1 MVTVRDGTVMTT
13 IIDRNNSKKYIDLY
27 KKDKLEVMYITL
39 GEGTARGDILDY
51 LGLEASEK
59 MVIFNFVQQH
69 DWMLTKKDLQRKL
82 QIDAPG
88 EGIAFLVPLSSI
100 GGKRTL
106 QFLLDRQELPE
117 SEEST
122 LKDTTYELIVAI
134 ADQENLEMVM
144 DAARGAGAYGGT
156 VIHAK
161 GTGMEYAEKYLGVTI
176 AAEKAMIFIVTKK
189 DQKNSIMK
197 AIMEQAGMQT
207 PAKTIVFSL
216 PVTDT
221 AGLRLVDLDEENE

>member
-1 MVTVRDGTVMTT
+1 MSDVYIMTT
-13 IIDRNNSKKYIDLY
+13 IIDRKNSKKYIDLY

-59 MVIFNFVQQH
+59 MVIFNFVQQN
-69 DWMLTKKDLQRKL
+69 DWMLTKKNLQRKL

-134 ADQENLEMVM
+134 ADQGNLEMVM

>member
-1 MVTVRDGTVMTT
+1 MSDVYIMTT
-13 IIDRNNSKKYIDLY
+13 IIDRKNSKKYIDLY

-122 LKDTTYELIVAI
+122 LKDTTYELIVEI

>member
-1 MVTVRDGTVMTT
+1 MSDVYIMTT
-13 IIDRNNSKKYIDLY
+13 IIDRKNSKKYIDLY
-27 KKDKLEVMYITL
+27 KKDKLEIMYITL

-59 MVIFNFVQQH
+59 MVIFNFVQQR

-134 ADQENLEMVM
+134 ADQGNLEMVM

>member
-1 MVTVRDGTVMTT
+1 MSDVYIMTT
-13 IIDRNNSKKYIDLY
+13 IIDRKNSKKYLDLY

-69 DWMLTKKDLQRKL
+69 DWMLTKKNLQRKL

-122 LKDTTYELIVAI
+122 LKDTTYELIIAI
-134 ADQENLEMVM
+134 ADQGNLEMVM

-189 DQKNSIMK
+189 DQKNNIMK
-197 AIMEQAGMQT
+197 AIMEQAGMQS

>member
-1 MVTVRDGTVMTT
+1 MSDVYMMTT
-13 IIDRNNSKKYIDLY
+13 IIDRKNSKKYINLY

-69 DWMLTKKDLQRKL
+69 DWMLTKKNLQRKL

-122 LKDTTYELIVAI
+122 LKDTTYELIIAI
-134 ADQENLEMVM
+134 ADQGNLEMVM

-189 DQKNSIMK
+189 AQKNSIMK
-197 AIMEQAGMQT
+197 AIMEQAGMQS

>member
-1 MVTVRDGTVMTT
+1 MSDVYIMTT
-13 IIDRNNSKKYIDLY
+13 IIDRKNSKKYIDLY

-59 MVIFNFVQQH
+59 MVIFNFVQQR

-122 LKDTTYELIVAI
+122 SKDTTYELIVAI
-134 ADQENLEMVM
+134 ADQGNLEMVM

>member
-1 MVTVRDGTVMTT
+1 M
-13 IIDRNNSKKYIDLY
+13 
-27 KKDKLEVMYITL
+27 
-39 GEGTARGDILDY
+39 
-51 LGLEASEK
+51 EASEK
-59 MVIFNFVQQH
+59 MVIFNFVQQR

-134 ADQENLEMVM
+134 ADQGNLEMVM

>member
-1 MVTVRDGTVMTT
+1 MSDVYIMTT
-13 IIDRNNSKKYIDLY
+13 IIDRKNSKKYLDLY

-59 MVIFNFVQQH
+59 MVIFNFVQQR

-122 LKDTTYELIVAI
+122 LKDTTYELIIAI
-134 ADQENLEMVM
+134 ADQGNLEMVM

-189 DQKNSIMK
+189 DQKNNSMK
-197 AIMEQAGMQT
+197 AIMEQAGMQS

-221 AGLRLVDLDEENE
+221 AGLRLVDLDEN

>member
-1 MVTVRDGTVMTT
+1 MSDVYIMTT
-13 IIDRNNSKKYIDLY
+13 IIDRKNSKKYIDLY

-59 MVIFNFVQQH
+59 MVIFNFVQQR
-69 DWMLTKKDLQRKL
+69 DWMLTKKNLQRKL

>member
-1 MVTVRDGTVMTT
+1 MSDVYIMTT
-13 IIDRNNSKKYIDLY
+13 IIDRKNSKKYIDLY

-134 ADQENLEMVM
+134 ADQGNLEMVM

-197 AIMEQAGMQT
+197 AIMEQAGIQT

>member
-1 MVTVRDGTVMTT
+1 MSDVYIMTT
-13 IIDRNNSKKYIDLY
+13 IIDRKNSKKYIDLY

-59 MVIFNFVQQH
+59 MVIFNFVQHH
-69 DWMLTKKDLQRKL
+69 DWVVTKKNLQRKL

-106 QFLLDRQELPE
+106 QFLLDRHELPE

-122 LKDTTYELIVAI
+122 LKDTTYELIIAI
-134 ADQENLEMVM
+134 ADQGNLELVM

-197 AIMEQAGMQT
+197 AIMEQAGMQS

-221 AGLRLVDLDEENE
+221 AGLRLVDIEENS

>member
-1 MVTVRDGTVMTT
+1 MSDVYIMTT
-13 IIDRNNSKKYIDLY
+13 IIDRKNSKKYIDLY

-51 LGLEASEK
+51 LGLEASKK
-59 MVIFNFVQQH
+59 MVIFNFVQQR

-134 ADQENLEMVM
+134 ADQGNLEMVM

>member
-1 MVTVRDGTVMTT
+1 MSDVYIMTT
-13 IIDRNNSKKYIDLY
+13 IIDRKNSKKYIDLY

-69 DWMLTKKDLQRKL
+69 DWMLTKKNLQRKL

-88 EGIAFLVPLSSI
+88 EGISFLVPLSSI

-117 SEEST
+117 SEEAT
-122 LKDTTYELIVAI
+122 LKDTTYELIIAI
-134 ADQENLEMVM
+134 ADQGNLEMVM

-189 DQKNSIMK
+189 DQKNNIMK
-197 AIMEQAGMQT
+197 AIMEQAGMQS

-221 AGLRLVDLDEENE
+221 AGLRLVDLDEN

>member
-1 MVTVRDGTVMTT
+1 
-13 IIDRNNSKKYIDLY
+13 
-27 KKDKLEVMYITL
+27 MYITL

-69 DWMLTKKDLQRKL
+69 DWMLTKRDLQRKL

>member
-1 MVTVRDGTVMTT
+1 MSDVYIMTT
-13 IIDRNNSKKYIDLY
+13 IIDRKNSKKYIDLY

-69 DWMLTKKDLQRKL
+69 DWMLTKKNLQRKL

-122 LKDTTYELIVAI
+122 LKDTTYELIIAI
-134 ADQENLEMVM
+134 ADQGNLEMVM
-144 DAARGAGAYGGT
+144 DVARGAGAYGGT

-189 DQKNSIMK
+189 DQKNNIMK
-197 AIMEQAGMQT
+197 AIMEQAGMQS

-221 AGLRLVDLDEENE
+221 AGLRLVDLDEN

>member
-1 MVTVRDGTVMTT
+1 MSDVYIMTT
-13 IIDRNNSKKYIDLY
+13 IIDRKNSKKYIDLY

-134 ADQENLEMVM
+134 ADQGNLEMVM

-197 AIMEQAGMQT
+197 ASMEQAGMQT

>member
-1 MVTVRDGTVMTT
+1 MSDVYIMTT
-13 IIDRNNSKKYIDLY
+13 IIDRKNSKKYIDLY

-69 DWMLTKKDLQRKL
+69 DWMLTKKNLQRKL

-88 EGIAFLVPLSSI
+88 EGISFLVPLSSI

-134 ADQENLEMVM
+134 ADQGNLEMVM

-221 AGLRLVDLDEENE
+221 AGLRLVDLDEN

>member
-1 MVTVRDGTVMTT
+1 MSDVYIMTT
-13 IIDRNNSKKYIDLY
+13 IIDRKNSKKYIDLY

-59 MVIFNFVQQH
+59 MVIFNFVQQR

-100 GGKRTL
+100 GGKRIL

-134 ADQENLEMVM
+134 ADQGNLEMVM

>member
-1 MVTVRDGTVMTT
+1 MSDVYIMTT
-13 IIDRNNSKKYIDLY
+13 IIDRKNSKKYIDLY

-69 DWMLTKKDLQRKL
+69 DWMLMKKDLQRKL

>member
-1 MVTVRDGTVMTT
+1 MSDVYIMTT
-13 IIDRNNSKKYIDLY
+13 IIDRKNSKKYIDLY

-59 MVIFNFVQQH
+59 MVIFNFVQQR

-122 LKDTTYELIVAI
+122 LKDTMYELIVAI
-134 ADQENLEMVM
+134 ADQGNLEMVM

>member
-1 MVTVRDGTVMTT
+1 MSDVYIMTT
-13 IIDRNNSKKYIDLY
+13 IIDRKNSKKYIDLY

-59 MVIFNFVQQH
+59 MVIFNFVQQR

-134 ADQENLEMVM
+134 ADQGNLEMVM

-207 PAKTIVFSL
+207 PAKTIIFSL

>member
-1 MVTVRDGTVMTT
+1 MSDVYVMTT
-13 IIDRNNSKKYIDLY
+13 IIDRKNSKKYIDLY

-59 MVIFNFVQQH
+59 MVIFNFVQHH
-69 DWMLTKKDLQRKL
+69 DWVATKKNLQRKL
-82 QIDAPG
+82 QIDVPG

-134 ADQENLEMVM
+134 ADQGNLELVM

-197 AIMEQAGMQT
+197 AIMEQAGMQS

-221 AGLRLVDLDEENE
+221 AGLRLVDIEENA

>member
-1 MVTVRDGTVMTT
+1 MSDVYIMTT
-13 IIDRNNSKKYIDLY
+13 IIDRKNSKKYLDLY
-27 KKDKLEVMYITL
+27 KKDELEVMYITL

-69 DWMLTKKDLQRKL
+69 DWMLTKKNLQRKL

-122 LKDTTYELIVAI
+122 LKDTTYELIIAI
-134 ADQENLEMVM
+134 ADQGNLEMVM

-189 DQKNSIMK
+189 DQKNNIMK
-197 AIMEQAGMQT
+197 AIMEQAGMQS

-221 AGLRLVDLDEENE
+221 AGLRLVDLDEN

>member
-1 MVTVRDGTVMTT
+1 MSDVYIMTT
-13 IIDRNNSKKYIDLY
+13 IIDRKNSKKYIDLY

-156 VIHAK
+156 VSHAK

>member
-1 MVTVRDGTVMTT
+1 MSDICLMTT
-13 IIDRNNSKKYIDLY
+13 IVDRNNSKKYFDFY
-27 KKDKLEVMYITL
+27 KQEELHVMYVTM
-39 GEGTARGDILDY
+39 GKGTARGDILDY

-59 MVIFNFVQQH
+59 MVAFHFLELENWKIV
-69 DWMLTKKDLQRKL
+69 KRDLQKKL

-106 QFLLDRQELPE
+106 QFLLEKKELPE
-117 SEEST
+117 REEST
-122 LKDTTYELIVAI
+122 LKDTTYELIIAI
-134 ADQENLEMVM
+134 ADQGNLELVM

-176 AAEKAMIFIVTKK
+176 AAEKEMIFIVTKK
-189 DQKNSIMK
+189 EQKNGIMK
-197 AIMEQAGMQT
+197 AIMEQAGMDSA
-207 PAKTIVFSL
+207 AKTVVFSL

-221 AGLRLVDLDEENE
+221 AGLRLIDIEE

>member
-1 MVTVRDGTVMTT
+1 MSDVYIMTT
-13 IIDRNNSKKYIDLY
+13 IIDRKNSKKYIDLY

-59 MVIFNFVQQH
+59 MVIFNFVQQR

-106 QFLLDRQELPE
+106 QFLLDRKELPE

-134 ADQENLEMVM
+134 ADQGNLEMVM

>member
-1 MVTVRDGTVMTT
+1 MSDVYIMTT
-13 IIDRNNSKKYIDLY
+13 IIDRKNSKKYIDLY

-189 DQKNSIMK
+189 DQKNSVMK

>member
-1 MVTVRDGTVMTT
+1 MSDVYIMTT
-13 IIDRNNSKKYIDLY
+13 IIDRKNSKKYIDLY
-27 KKDKLEVMYITL
+27 KKDKLEVMYTTL

-59 MVIFNFVQQH
+59 MVIFNFVQQR

-88 EGIAFLVPLSSI
+88 EGIAFLV
-100 GGKRTL
+100 
-106 QFLLDRQELPE
+106 QFLLDRQKLPE

-134 ADQENLEMVM
+134 ADQGNLEMVM

>member
-1 MVTVRDGTVMTT
+1 MSDVYIMTT
-13 IIDRNNSKKYIDLY
+13 IIDRKNSKKYIDLY

-59 MVIFNFVQQH
+59 MVIFNFVQQR

-134 ADQENLEMVM
+134 ADQGNLEMVM

-156 VIHAK
+156 GIHAK

>member
-1 MVTVRDGTVMTT
+1 MSDVYIMTT
-13 IIDRNNSKKYIDLY
+13 IIDRKNSKKYIDLY

-59 MVIFNFVQQH
+59 MVIFNFVQQR

-134 ADQENLEMVM
+134 ADQGNLEMVM

-216 PVTDT
+216 PGTDT

>member
-1 MVTVRDGTVMTT
+1 MGEIYLMTT
-13 IIDRNNSKKYIDLY
+13 IADRNNGKKYLDLY
-27 KKDKLEVMYITL
+27 KQEQINVMYITM
-39 GEGTARGDILDY
+39 GQGTARGDILDY
-51 LGLEASEK
+51 LGLESSEK
-59 MVIFNFVQQH
+59 VVIYSFLEMDKWKTV
-69 DWMLTKKDLQRKL
+69 KKDLQKKI

-88 EGIAFLVPLSSI
+88 EGIAYLVPLSSI

-106 QFLLDRQELPE
+106 QFLLEKQELPE
-117 SEEST
+117 REEST

-134 ADQENLEMVM
+134 ADQGNLDLVM

-176 AAEKAMIFIVTKK
+176 AAEKEMIFIVTKK
-189 DQKNSIMK
+189 EQKNSIMK
-197 AIMEQAGMQT
+197 AIMEQAGMET
-207 PAKTIVFSL
+207 TAKTVVFSL

-221 AGLRLVDLDEENE
+221 AGLRLVDIEE

>member
-1 MVTVRDGTVMTT
+1 MSDVYIMTT
-13 IIDRNNSKKYIDLY
+13 IIDRKNSKKYIDLY
-27 KKDKLEVMYITL
+27 KMDKLEVMYITL